1 MGDIDAQR
9 LIVVT
14 QANNELLDG
23 LEFPIGKLVPEELGS
38 LVLDVKIHPG
48 MMEEIEPVELQL
60 YDHNLKK
67 LKSVHEQLHFS
78 PKRRP
83 SFQLVMKMLD
93 NGELGSHG
101 NADGKVQSGE
111 TIALRF
117 KIANT
122 GEKPVPELLLKIR
135 GTEGSFRINRGKIVL
150 KNLLPD
156 NEQKDFLLFQTLTGV
171 KTLGKISLE
180 MLDIKS
186 GTPKIKHL
194 WDLKNLLPEKP
205 VVTPEFTGLKWQDV
219 DGNSVEGE
227 TALQSLVL
235 SGKVKNAADMRDVF
249 VHLNDEKVFYSAN
262 YDTRD
267 GTENQLGNNS
277 KYPFKTVLN
286 LEPGKNKI
294 SVFSRNRYG
303 FTSEHRIRIFRRQ

>member
-1 MGDIDAQR
+1 
-9 LIVVT
+9 
-14 QANNELLDG
+14 
-23 LEFPIGKLVPEELGS
+23 
-38 LVLDVKIHPG
+38 
-48 MMEEIEPVELQL
+48 
-60 YDHNLKK
+60 
-67 LKSVHEQLHFS
+67 VHEQLYFS

-135 GTEGSFRINRGKIVL
+135 GTEGSFKINRGKVVL

-156 NEQKDFLLFQTLTGV
+156 NEQKDFLLFKPLKGV
-171 KTLGKISLE
+171 KKLGKISLE
-180 MLDIKS
+180 MLDTKS
-186 GTPKIKHL
+186 GTPKITHL

-227 TALQSLVL
+227 TAMQSLVL
-235 SGKVKNAADMRDVF
+235 SGKVKNAGDMRDVF

-267 GTENQLGNNS
+267 GTKKQLGNNS

-286 LEPGKNKI
+286 LEPGKNQI

-303 FTSEHRIRIFRRQ
+303 FTSERRIRISRRQ